1 MKWKYL
7 PIWKKNRIRQYWVLA
22 FLLCLL
28 LSFSLF
34 FVLIIACPEELFKS
48 TGQAIFTNNILLT
61 ACINYD
67 RRGIIAIA

>member
-1 MKWKYL
+1 MSL
-7 PIWKKNRIRQYWVLA
+7 
-22 FLLCLL
+22 
-28 LSFSLF
+28 SLF